1 MALYVLRYMDKLTRT
16 LHLYGECLQPI
27 SGLRIGILTN
37 KRRDVGERGDI
48 RIPGLRFITPG
59 PCLAARDNKISKLV
73 DGKIATRGC
82 NKGRLC
88 NASHRA
94 LDRGSEMEVLL
105 LQENFHS
112 LLFLFI

>member
-27 SGLRIGILTN
+27 RGLLTN
-37 KRRDVGERGDI
+37 KRRDVAGMGDI

-112 LLFLFI
+112 VLFLFI